1 MGSDQSTLPS
11 SLSPFITQTRLEREG
26 HLEWGEGSCN
36 ERRVLDLSE
45 VGGMISVMEK
55 NKAGTEDRGCMGN
68 GEGIHAILNRV
79 VRKNPCRK
87 AIFKS

>member
-1 MGSDQSTLPS
+1 MA
-11 SLSPFITQTRLEREG
+11 
-26 HLEWGEGSCN
+26 
-36 ERRVLDLSE
+36 
-45 VGGMISVMEK
+45 ISVMEK

-68 GEGIHAILNRV
+68 GEGIHTILNRV